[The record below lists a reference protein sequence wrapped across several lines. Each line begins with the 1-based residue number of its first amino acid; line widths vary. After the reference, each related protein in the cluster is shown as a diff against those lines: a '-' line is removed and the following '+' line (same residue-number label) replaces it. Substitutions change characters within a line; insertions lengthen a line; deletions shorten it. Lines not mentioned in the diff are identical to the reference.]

1 VGDPV
6 KGDIIYILGES
17 GDYKIAPRVKMIISG
32 EYNAE
37 VKEAASEALEK
48 IEARRP

>member
-17 GDYKIAPRVKMIISG
+17 GDPKTAPKMDMILSG
-32 EYNAE
+32 EYDAE
-37 VKEAASEALEK
+37 VKEAAREALEK
-48 IEARRP
+48 MAAKRP